1 MSLKFAP
8 GMLIDTLDRTLGRTI
23 DLAPVPAESA
33 WDAAAP
39 AIGAW
44 RLPML
49 DDSGDEIG
57 IVVADTGAVVFLG
70 GTLIMLPENS
80 MREQVADGQPSPPVL
95 EAFAEV
101 VNVLRGVVS
110 NTQRN
115 PHVVPGQ
122 LEPGGAGAGW
132 RADPRTRLDLGA
144 ETPIGPIR
152 LSFLSR

>member
-8 GMLIDTLDRTLGRTI
+8 GMLIDTLDRTLGRTL

-33 WDAAAP
+33 WDAVSPTA
-39 AIGAW
+39 GTW

-57 IVVADTGAVVFLG
+57 IVVADTGAVVLLG
-70 GTLIMLPENS
+70 GTLIMLPESS

-95 EAFAEV
+95 EAYAEV
-101 VNVLRGVVS
+101 INVLRGVVN

-115 PHVVPGQ
+115 PHVVPGL

-132 RADPRTRLDLGA
+132 RVDPQTRLDLAA
-144 ETPIGPIR
+144 ETPIGAVR